1 MAVDNSN
8 GQILPAPTNL
18 WSPKPNLLSI
28 VCPVTLVTKVFPHLR
43 QNVYN
48 IVYSQA
54 VTHPSTNTTR
64 CCLTSVIKRELVL
77 SIWYGRR
84 HWLII
89 RSIALANMYVFI
101 CFKSKWLQLF
111 VKLNFEQLW
120 MGQGETQQPR
130 VPVWVSSGIAP
141 VSDWRLLAHLK

>member
-1 MAVDNSN
+1 MSYYRSKSIPKLTSPLMTVC
-8 GQILPAPTNL
+8 
-18 WSPKPNLLSI
+18 WSTEYVYFLDQPSFW
-28 VCPVTLVTKVFPHLR
+28 TKKK
-43 QNVYN
+43 VYD